1 MISLTSAREV
11 GQVRVLENGATAVP
25 LRPKNQVTLPAEI
38 ARALGA
44 RPGDR
49 LQFAIDPENPETATV
64 RRIRES
70 YLGALAGVY
79 GETHEEQLAY
89 LRAEQYDWAD

>member
-1 MISLTSAREV
+1 MIPLTSTSEAGR
-11 GQVRVLENGATAVP
+11 VRVLENGATAVP
-25 LRPKNQVTLPAEI
+25 LHPKNQVTLPAEI

-70 YLGALAGVY
+70 YLGALAGAY
-79 GETHEEQLAY
+79 GETHEQQLAY
-89 LRAEQYDWAD
+89 LRAEQDGWAD